1 MNVELSPSSALIFWN
16 PGYANDTCMY
26 WNIHLL
32 RLDGC
37 ICTSGQQETP
47 SFVNNFGIGVS
58 RLSAFIIGNAF
69 LHSSAIINAGAVL
82 SQSRSRY
89 HLLESSRPLGCR
101 STPTGVWRRYFCP
114 DTGSLTTCSTIDRW
128 WLSYR
133 SWKLLGLWL
142 YYVMCVES
150 YTVERRG
157 TGKGETDGRTDRQ
170 RRRCYH
176 AGVCKIVSHI
186 FRLEPSQHDRMKVQ
200 CESSPKWNKF
210 GSMLKLSL
218 IRVTVRPS

>member
-1 MNVELSPSSALIFWN
+1 MSNCPPPPALIFWN

-26 WNIHLL
+26 TEIFICSVWMAAFVRLGSKKLPRLL
-32 RLDGC
+32 R
-37 ICTSGQQETP
+37 
-47 SFVNNFGIGVS
+47 FGIGVS

-82 SQSRSRY
+82 SRSRSRY